1 MIIVGLF
8 NILKIIDRLYN
19 NFMMID
25 MNWTFGFFKS
35 EIIENFYDY
44 WLIIHSL
51 LVIIQ
56 NLGRKKK
63 GVTKIF
69 FLLIFD
75 LTYVFYIQKKWPH
88 RPFVCQSAP

>member
-25 MNWTFGFFKS
+25 MNWTFGFFES

-44 WLIIHSL
+44 WLIIHS
-51 LVIIQ
+51 
-56 NLGRKKK
+56 
-63 GVTKIF
+63 
-69 FLLIFD
+69 
-75 LTYVFYIQKKWPH
+75 
-88 RPFVCQSAP
+88 

>member
-35 EIIENFYDY
+35 EIIENFHDY
-44 WLIIHSL
+44 WLIIHSK

-56 NLGRKKK
+56 NFG
-63 GVTKIF
+63 
-69 FLLIFD
+69 
-75 LTYVFYIQKKWPH
+75 
-88 RPFVCQSAP
+88 S

>member
-1 MIIVGLF
+1 
-8 NILKIIDRLYN
+8 
-19 NFMMID
+19 MMID

-63 GVTKIF
+63 GVTKKKISLFLTLHMCSITKKNDRTDRLFASPPPKSTF
-69 FLLIFD
+69 FGPL
-75 LTYVFYIQKKWPH
+75 
-88 RPFVCQSAP
+88 

>member
-1 MIIVGLF
+1 
-8 NILKIIDRLYN
+8 
-19 NFMMID
+19 MMID

-63 GVTKIF
+63 GVTKKF
-69 FLLIFD
+69 FLYF
-75 LTYVFYIQKKWPH
+75 
-88 RPFVCQSAP
+88 